1 MFTWLFKQTGGSVG
15 IAMLF
20 HAWDDTLV
28 NFSKALFAGPD
39 LTQLAWLHA
48 GVYALAAIAIVALVG
63 PRLSR
68 QPVALPDNIAEPIV
82 AI

>member
-1 MFTWLFKQTGGSVG
+1 VV

-39 LTQLAWLHA
+39 VTQLAWLHA
-48 GVYALAAIAIVALVG
+48 GIYALAAIAITVAAIREVVEAARTGQL
-63 PRLSR
+63 LSR
-68 QPVALPDNIAEPIV
+68 
-82 AI
+82 